1 MFEIIYLKKKKY
13 LRYPIMYKL
22 LKQARY
28 ERTFLNPFIFS
39 ISIQTNSN
47 RRIKIEGKRKKK
59 IDGLIGSRG
68 NKILR

>member
-1 MFEIIYLKKKKY
+1 MFEIIYLKKKY
-13 LRYPIMYKL
+13 LRYSIMYKL

-39 ISIQTNSN
+39 ISIQTNSS

-59 IDGLIGSRG
+59 LIGSRG